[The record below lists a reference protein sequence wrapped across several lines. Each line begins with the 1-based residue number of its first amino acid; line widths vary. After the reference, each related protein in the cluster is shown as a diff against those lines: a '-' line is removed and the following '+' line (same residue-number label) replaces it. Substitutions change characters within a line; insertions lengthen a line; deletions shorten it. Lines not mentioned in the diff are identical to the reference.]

1 MISYSPLWDT
11 LKKKNESWYTLEKQY
26 KISAATLSRLKNNE
40 GVTTKTINDLCKILH
55 CDVSEIMRY
64 EDEK

>member
-11 LKKKNESWYTLEKQY
+11 LKKKNESWYSLEKKY
-26 KISAATLSRLKNNE
+26 KVSAATLSRLKNNQ

-64 EDEK
+64 EEDR